1 MKFTRK
7 ASAAWKGSGKEG
19 KGSVTTGSK
28 ALDKT
33 PYSFHTRFE
42 DGEKG
47 TNPEELIGAAHA
59 GCFAMQLS
67 FLLNE
72 AEFTATT
79 IDVDAK
85 VTFEDGAITKIT
97 LNLEGD
103 VPNID
108 AEQFQQIAQNAK
120 EVCPISKLLNTEI
133 ELKVTLKTA

>member
-19 KGSVTTGSK
+19 SGYLTTGSNV
-28 ALDKT
+28 LDKT

-72 AEFTATT
+72 ADFTATS
-79 IDVDAK
+79 IEVAAN
-85 VTFEDGAITKIT
+85 VTFEDGVITKIG

>member
-19 KGSVTTGSK
+19 HGNLTTGS
-28 ALDKT
+28 AVLDKT

-79 IDVDAK
+79 IDVDAN

-108 AEQFQQIAQNAK
+108 AEQFQQIAHKAK
-120 EVCPISKLLNTEI
+120 EVCPISKLLDTEI
-133 ELKVTLKTA
+133 ELKVTLKTS

>member
-19 KGSVTTGSK
+19 NGSITTESTV
-28 ALDKT
+28 LDKT

-79 IDVDAK
+79 IDVDSN
-85 VTFEDGAITKIT
+85 VTFEDGVITKIT

-108 AEQFQQIAQNAK
+108 AEQFQQIAHKAK
-120 EVCPISKLLNTEI
+120 EVCPISKLLDTEI